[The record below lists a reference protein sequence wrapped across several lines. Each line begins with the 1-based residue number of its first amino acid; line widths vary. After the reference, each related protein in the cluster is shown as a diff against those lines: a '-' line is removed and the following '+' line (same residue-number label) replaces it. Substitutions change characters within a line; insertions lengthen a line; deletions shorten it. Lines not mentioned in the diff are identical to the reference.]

1 MLTFYASYDIIS
13 IKGAILLL
21 FEFTGH
27 VFANIIHEYS
37 DRLSVTEIGYC
48 RGKNADS
55 TLNLLRENH
64 FLHIVLDGTVE
75 YDGRRLG
82 RGGVAYLKP
91 MIAHDVI
98 YPEGSEGEHCWLSFG
113 GTESDSL
120 LDGTGLAGDQF
131 NHIDDGIVDIM
142 SGIFKEAVFGAGM
155 SEKRLAVKFEGILR
169 YVVSFISDRNL
180 PEAQSG
186 MSRSAEYAERASEFI
201 RYNFQNGIRPSD
213 VAGYIGVTEKYLCR
227 LFRTQYQMTPERYL
241 STCRYDK
248 ARRLLRTTSLDIKRI
263 SALCGFDDPTYFARW
278 FRRVNGSSATDYRVY
293 LEENSKRVSDGKDK
307 RDEGE

>member
-1 MLTFYASYDIIS
+1 MWYNVVIGGDTM
-13 IKGAILLL
+13 L
-21 FEFTGH
+21 FEFFGH

-37 DRLSVTEIGYC
+37 GDLSVTEVGWC
-48 RGKNADS
+48 DGKNEDS
-55 TLNLLRENH
+55 TFNLLRENH
-64 FLHIVLDGTVE
+64 FLHFVLGGELE
-75 YDGRRLG
+75 YDGTRIS

-91 MIAHDVI
+91 MVAHDVV
-98 YPEGSEGEHCWLSFG
+98 YPERGEHCWLSFG
-113 GTESDSL
+113 GRNADGLLSD
-120 LDGTGLAGDQF
+120 TGLLTF
-131 NHIDDGIVDIM
+131 PFSNIDDGAVDIF
-142 SGIFKEAVFGAGM
+142 STIFHEAVFGNGM
-155 SEKRLAVKFEGILR
+155 SEKRLAVKFEGILK

-278 FRRVNGSSATDYRVY
+278 FRRVNGSSATDYRVN
-293 LEENSKRVSDGKDK
+293 LEEISKRVSDGKEK

>member
-1 MLTFYASYDIIS
+1 M
-13 IKGAILLL
+13 L
-21 FEFTGH
+21 FEFFGH

-48 RGKNADS
+48 RGKNEDS
-55 TLNLLRENH
+55 TLKLLRENH

-98 YPEGSEGEHCWLSFG
+98 YPEESEGEHCWLSFG

-142 SGIFKEAVFGAGM
+142 SGVFKEAVFGAGM

-180 PEAQSG
+180 PEARSG

-278 FRRVNGSSATDYRVY
+278 FRRVNGSSATDYREE
-293 LEENSKRVSDGKDK
+293 LEKSLKRTAAKGGKDVP
-307 RDEGE
+307 DA